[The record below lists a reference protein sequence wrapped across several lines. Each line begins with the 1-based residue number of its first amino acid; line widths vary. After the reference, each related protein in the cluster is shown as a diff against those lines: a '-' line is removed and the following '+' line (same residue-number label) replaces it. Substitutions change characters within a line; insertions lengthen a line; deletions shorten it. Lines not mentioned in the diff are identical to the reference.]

1 MAGAAPKG
9 AGSGR
14 RRPPP
19 PGLRAL
25 LLLLCLWLPSGRA
38 AGPLPAPLSG
48 VEQLLGE
55 FRRQLQQERPQE
67 ELELELRA
75 GGGPPPGCP
84 GPGGG
89 GYSAM
94 PDAIIR
100 TKDSIAA
107 GASFLSAPAAVR
119 DWRQCVAACCAEP
132 RCSVAV
138 VELPRR
144 PAPPAAALGCYLFNC
159 TARGRNVCRFALH
172 RGYSSYSLGR
182 ALEGQRDLGAGFP
195 ATARASPRLGKQ
207 APGRGRCSS
216 CTCWVAASGRPARQD
231 LWAPSPRKH
240 LVPEKDEPPLSK
252 AGEDV
257 VVRLPTDGLVLD
269 GRESTDDHA
278 IVQYEW
284 TLLQGDPSV
293 DMKVPQSGTLKLSHL
308 QEGRYTFQLTVTDTA
323 GQRSADN
330 VSVTVL
336 PPAFSTRVSLDGKT
350 ETHTATSQPRNHSH
364 EQRCSRT
371 LPGDVSGSR
380 CPTPATCVTRH
391 GEESFRLL
399 GTKDSN
405 WPCDARAAFPPSH
418 AAQRP
423 SGWGGVER
431 LQGGPL
437 VLERRPLYL
446 EPVLSLEKSK
456 LSGVNFVSSL
466 LLPVVGKLWL
476 ASNMRLFGPLSAVLP
491 LTLGLAITALLL
503 LMVACRLRLLKQKLK
518 KARPITSEESDYL
531 INGIE
536 EERGRERIM
545 MGCFL
550 HAPDWGS
557 SPQPRQVLRTES
569 IPDLQVHRSTLNH

>member
-1 MAGAAPKG
+1 MACAARKG
-9 AGSGR
+9 SGSGSGR

-25 LLLLCLWLPSGRA
+25 LLLLCLGLPGGRA
-38 AGPLPAPLSG
+38 AGPLPAPLAG

-55 FRRQLQQERPQE
+55 FRRQLQPEPPE

-75 GGGPPPGCP
+75 GGGAPPGCP
-84 GPGGG
+84 GPGG

-100 TKDSIAA
+100 TKDSLAA

-119 DWRQCVAACCAEP
+119 GWRQCVAACCSEP

-144 PAPPAAALGCYLFNC
+144 PAPPAAAAAAALGCYLFNC
-159 TARGRNVCRFALH
+159 TARGRNVCRFAPH

-182 ALEGQRDLGAGFP
+182 APGGQRDLGAGFP
-195 ATARASPRLGKQ
+195 AAARASPRL
-207 APGRGRCSS
+207 
-216 CTCWVAASGRPARQD
+216 
-231 LWAPSPRKH
+231 
-240 LVPEKDEPPLSK
+240 EKDEPPLSK

-257 VVRLPTDGLVLD
+257 VLRLPTDELVLD

-278 IVQYEW
+278 IIQYEW

-293 DMKVPQSGTLKLSHL
+293 DMKVPQSGTLRLSHL

-336 PPAFSTRVSLDGKT
+336 PPAFSTRGCSKVCSRHHFFCDDGCCIDITLACDGAEQCPDGSDEAFCQNLSLNQKT
-350 ETHTATSQPRNHSH
+350 GTHTATSQPSTIATSKDAAGRAPEKPQTAAAPHRPPALPDTERNHSASWAPKI
-364 EQRCSRT
+364 QTGPVMPDS
-371 LPGDVSGSR
+371 DSSGENKKEENYIFESKSNR
-380 CPTPATCVTRH
+380 GGGEHPAPEI
-391 GEESFRLL
+391 G
-399 GTKDSN
+399 
-405 WPCDARAAFPPSH
+405 
-418 AAQRP
+418 
-423 SGWGGVER
+423 
-431 LQGGPL
+431 
-437 VLERRPLYL
+437 
-446 EPVLSLEKSK
+446 
-456 LSGVNFVSSL
+456 
-466 LLPVVGKLWL
+466 
-476 ASNMRLFGPLSAVLP
+476 AVLP

-531 INGIE
+531 ING
-536 EERGRERIM
+536 M
-545 MGCFL
+545 YL
-550 HAPDWGS
+550 
-557 SPQPRQVLRTES
+557 
-569 IPDLQVHRSTLNH
+569 